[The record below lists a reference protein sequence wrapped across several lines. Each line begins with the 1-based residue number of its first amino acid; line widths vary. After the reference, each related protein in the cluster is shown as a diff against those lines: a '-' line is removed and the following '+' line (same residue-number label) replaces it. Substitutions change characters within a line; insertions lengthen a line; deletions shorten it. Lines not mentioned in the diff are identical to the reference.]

1 MIDKAVTERKPLT
14 NKDTISGILTTQQN
28 NNLDMSDVED
38 NSHSSSN
45 EADENEEVEERKKTE
60 EKKKTMKMPKGFR
73 KWIQSL
79 QGRIQEEDVSRIELD
94 LEEMK
99 KLVRRNR
106 GVLFAKGLLTVEQG
120 GGRRGQQGWR
130 IMLAGKVLQ
139 NANEK
144 SSLMFLVKGSKD
156 EGVGVHV
163 FGNWEEGKDEG
174 GAVVAFKRRGG
185 KQDGENVERV
195 EMARKAAKQ
204 LAADVF
210 QVVLAKM

>member
-1 MIDKAVTERKPLT
+1 MINKAVTERKPLT

-99 KLVRRNR
+99 KLVFSLPR
-106 GVLFAKGLLTVEQG
+106 V
-120 GGRRGQQGWR
+120 
-130 IMLAGKVLQ
+130 
-139 NANEK
+139 
-144 SSLMFLVKGSKD
+144 SSLLNRV
-156 EGVGVHV
+156 VV
-163 FGNWEEGKDEG
+163 EG
-174 GAVVAFKRRGG
+174 GNKAGG
-185 KQDGENVERV
+185 SCWQERFFR
-195 EMARKAAKQ
+195 MPTRN
-204 LAADVF
+204 LP
-210 QVVLAKM
+210 